1 MMELRDSGWNEVL
14 RDDFLSR
21 LSEFGAGRSLLSLII
36 IKDVRCGGHQES
48 RIMASGTFVSA
59 KIDKASHLKLIL
71 LVRDTGPRD

>member
-1 MMELRDSGWNEVL
+1 MVELRDCGRNEVL

-21 LSEFGAGRSLLSLII
+21 LSEFGADRSLLSLII

-59 KIDKASHLKLIL
+59 KIDEASNLKLIL
-71 LVRDTGPRD
+71 LVRDAGPRD